1 MTEFPFQLL
10 IDSAFPKNKR
20 QSLTCTK
27 LLRTI
32 AGRRQV
38 YEAVWNGRAVIVK
51 LFSHKINAGRHL
63 KKEWRGL
70 RQLQK
75 RQLSCPVLLFY
86 GKTENGGW
94 AVVTGKIADCST
106 ALEVFNEKR
115 DPEEKLE
122 LLISVCREL
131 AEQHRKGVLQKD
143 LHLGNFL
150 VSGDKG
156 SGPILQNAAKW
167 EHSQT
172 PRKAFGVPN
181 LFAIDPGQMRFRSQ
195 ELTRKKSIW
204 QLASVAAFLPEGD
217 TKSIGRLC
225 KEYASARGW
234 HFDKSD
240 EAMLQK
246 QLTLHKKTAVKKG
259 LKKCLRTSKRCLKV
273 KTDKYLAVFD
283 RGFCQGHNPV
293 DFIKQV
299 DTLMNEGQTLKN
311 SRTCYVCRL
320 RWNGKDVV
328 VKRYNHKGF
337 VHSLRHTIKRSR
349 ARRGW
354 LHGHRLGMLTLPTP
368 KPLAY
373 IEQYRGPIVWTSY
386 LATEYIEGKNL
397 YNFLA
402 DDSVTEQQRSR
413 AVKQIEELFD
423 KLGRHS
429 IAHGDLKHS
438 NILITANGPTLTD
451 LDAMKVY
458 KWNFTYR
465 IRQRKD
471 LLRFSRLAVG

>member
-51 LFSHKINAGRHL
+51 LFSHRISAGRHL
-63 KKEWRGL
+63 KREWQGL
-70 RQLQK
+70 MELQK
-75 RQLSCPVLLFY
+75 RQLSSPVPLFY
-86 GKTENGGW
+86 GKTENGW
-94 AVVTGKIADCST
+94 AVVMGKIADCST
-106 ALEVFNEKR
+106 ALEIFNEKR
-115 DPEEKLE
+115 ELEEKLD
-122 LLISVCREL
+122 LLISVCRKL
-131 AEQHRKGVLQKD
+131 AEQHQKGVLQKD

-150 VSGDKG
+150 VSGD
-156 SGPILQNAAKW
+156 
-167 EHSQT
+167 
-172 PRKAFGVPN
+172 N

-195 ELTRKKSIW
+195 ELTRKKSIS
-204 QLASVAAFLPEGD
+204 QLASLAAFLPEGS
-217 TKSIGRLC
+217 TEAIGRLC

-246 QLTLHKKTAVKKG
+246 QLTLHKKTVVKKG
-259 LKKCLRTSKRCLKV
+259 LKKCLRTSKRYLKV

-283 RGFCQGHNPV
+283 RGFCQGYNPV
-293 DFIKQV
+293 DFIKQI
-299 DTLMNEGQTLKN
+299 DTLMNEGQTLKDGN
-311 SRTCYVCRL
+311 TCYVCRL

-354 LHGHRLGMLTLPTP
+354 LHGHRLGMLNIPTP

-373 IEQYRGPIVWTSY
+373 IEQRRGPIVWTSC

-413 AVKQIEELFD
+413 AVKQIEELLD
-423 KLGRHS
+423 KLGKHR

-451 LDAMKVY
+451 LDAMKVH
-458 KWNFTYR
+458 KWNLAYR

-471 LLRFSRLAVG
+471 LLRFSRPAVG